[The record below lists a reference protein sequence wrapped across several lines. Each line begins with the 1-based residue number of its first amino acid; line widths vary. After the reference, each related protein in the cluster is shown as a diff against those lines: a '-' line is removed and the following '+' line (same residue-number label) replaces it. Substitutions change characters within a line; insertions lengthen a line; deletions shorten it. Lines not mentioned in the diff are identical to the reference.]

1 MAHGSNTLAFLGSK
15 AKEERKGWDCI
26 GIWNKWDTLSLMRYG
41 NDILSR
47 EVFSFYCVREGFG
60 EETRHVQSFMCWCCD
75 WTEPC
80 NF

>member
-47 EVFSFYCVREGFG
+47 EVFSFLLC
-60 EETRHVQSFMCWCCD
+60 TRRIWRGDKACSILYVLVLRLD
-75 WTEPC
+75 GAL
-80 NF
+80 